1 MAIQIGIVGMGLR
14 GRQWV
19 QALRRLSGYEI
30 AACVDVDSEAL
41 QEAAAALRIPAQRCY
56 ARLED
61 ALDDARPEAVIV
73 ATSIDHHVA
82 PSRTVLARRIPL
94 LVEKPFALT
103 LRDARGL
110 VAMASEAK
118 VPLVVGQTYRYT
130 GMNQTL
136 RRFLRT
142 GAIGRTGMVAYQ
154 VCRGNAHIRS
164 AVTALPDGILWE
176 TAVHHIDLF
185 RYVLGQDVVAV
196 TVESFALP
204 WSRLGAG
211 ASVSILLT
219 FADGARGVY
228 TATYD
233 SRPASWLR
241 IVSER
246 GILIPWRRWLVLLDG
261 GRIPRIVGTASHLV
275 PPEAALIEQL
285 ARAMRTGEEPECSG
299 RDNLNTVAVL
309 EACARSAAERRP
321 INPRDLFDGPV

>member
-1 MAIQIGIVGMGLR
+1 MGLR

-19 QALRRLSGYEI
+19 AAIRQISGYEV
-30 AACVDVDSEAL
+30 AACVDIDGETLREAT
-41 QEAAAALRIPAQRCY
+41 AALGIPAHCCY

-73 ATSIDHHVA
+73 ATSIDSHVL

-110 VAMASEAK
+110 VAMAAEAK

-130 GMNQTL
+130 GMTQTL
-136 RRFLRT
+136 KRFLRAGT
-142 GAIGRTGMVAYQ
+142 IGRIGMVVYH
-154 VCRGNAHIRS
+154 VCRGNADLRP
-164 AVTALPDGILWE
+164 AVAAIPDGILWE
-176 TAVHHIDLF
+176 TAVHHIDLL
-185 RYVLGQDVVAV
+185 RYVLGQHIVVV
-196 TVESFALP
+196 TAESFAVP
-204 WSRLGAG
+204 WSPLGSG

-219 FADGARGVY
+219 FADGTRGVFA
-228 TATYD
+228 ATYD

-241 IVSER
+241 VVSER
-246 GILIPWRRWLVLLDG
+246 GILMTWRRWLVLMG
-261 GRIPRIVGTASHLV
+261 SGRVPRIVGTAPHIV
-275 PPEAALIEQL
+275 PEAALIEQL

-309 EACARSAAERRP
+309 EACARSASGHRP
-321 INPRDLFDGPV
+321 INPRDLFDEPV